1 VIIGFKH
8 KGLEKFFGKG
18 TKSGIQAKHAERLR
32 LILGRLNVSINV
44 DMHNPPHPGEVL
56 KKLCL
61 EPLGLRVTKAAQA
74 LGVSR
79 TALSNLLHGRTG
91 VTPEM
96 AMRLS
101 IAFDT
106 TAESWM
112 NQQVQYDLWQARQH
126 RGKFHV
132 TRLSNG
138 ERVAA

>member
-1 VIIGFKH
+1 MNH
-8 KGLEKFFGKG
+8 
-18 TKSGIQAKHAERLR
+18 
-32 LILGRLNVSINV
+32 V

-61 EPLGLRVTKAAQA
+61 EPLGLSVTKAAQA

-126 RGKFHV
+126 HGKFHV

-138 ERVAA
+138 ERAAA

>member
-1 VIIGFKH
+1 
-8 KGLEKFFGKG
+8 
-18 TKSGIQAKHAERLR
+18 
-32 LILGRLNVSINV
+32 
-44 DMHNPPHPGEVL
+44 MHNPPHPGEVL

-61 EPLGLRVTKAAQA
+61 EPLGLSVTKAAQA

-91 VTPEM
+91 VTPGM

-126 RGKFHV
+126 CGKFRV